1 MSTPGTTAV
10 KAKPDLIHDPVGST
24 LYRTAVP
31 TTIGAVAVIL
41 YYLANAFFVSLL
53 GTDELAALAFTFPA
67 TIMITYFGVGLGIGT
82 SALIGRALGARNH
95 KQAQEATYAAMM
107 AGLLLGLILMVPAFA
122 TIDLVFPLMGARPE
136 RMDLIREFMQIWYL
150 GMPFQLMQFAGTAA
164 IRASGN
170 AKLHG
175 KLMTASA
182 VLNAVLD
189 PILIF
194 GIGSWEGMGIGG
206 AALATVIAWGFTIV
220 VIVYYLNKKE
230 DLLSFSPPP
239 LAELSATWRKLLAI
253 TGPAALANMIT
264 PMAPAVLT
272 ATLAIYGP
280 EAVAAYGVVSRMEAF
295 IMIVVLGMSMSVPP
309 FVSQNYG
316 AHRYDRVQ
324 QGLKLSLNFVL
335 VLQLGLYVL
344 VALTA
349 PWIALIFTRD
359 AAVQE
364 IIVLVLRILP
374 LSYAFQ
380 GMVVLSAS
388 SFNALHAPRNAL
400 ITSLLR
406 FFVFY
411 VPLALLGNELDG
423 IRGLFIGAAL
433 GNVLSGLVIRR
444 WIFSYT
450 GRLIRD
456 ADAAAKTSGT
466 LS

>member
-1 MSTPGTTAV
+1 MSSTTAS
-10 KAKPDLIHDPVGST
+10 KSKPNLVQDPVGST

-31 TTIGAVAVIL
+31 TTIGAIAVIL
-41 YYLANAFFVSLL
+41 YYLVDTFFVSLL
-53 GTDELAALAFTFPA
+53 GTNELAALGFTFPA

-82 SALIGRALGARNH
+82 SALIGRALGAKDHR
-95 KQAQEATYAAMM
+95 QAQEATYAAMA
-107 AGLLLGLILMVPAFA
+107 AGLLLGLILMVPALA
-122 TIDLVFPLMGARPE
+122 TIDIVFPLIGARPE
-136 RMDLIREFMQIWYL
+136 RMELIREFMHFWYL

-164 IRASGN
+164 IRATGN
-170 AKLHG
+170 AQLHG
-175 KLMTASA
+175 KLMTAGA
-182 VLNAVLD
+182 IVNAVLD
-189 PILIF
+189 PLFIF
-194 GIGSWEGMGIGG
+194 GIGPWDGMGIGG
-206 AALATVIAWGFTIV
+206 AALATVIAWFFTIV
-220 VIVYYLNKKE
+220 VIVYYLHRKE
-230 DLLSFSPPP
+230 DLLEFRMPPA
-239 LAELSATWRKLLAI
+239 AELFATWRKLLTI

-264 PMAPAVLT
+264 PMATAVLT
-272 ATLAIYGP
+272 ATLAVYGP

-349 PWIALIFTRD
+349 PWTAMIFTRD
-359 AAVQE
+359 PDVQH
-364 IIVLVLRILP
+364 IITLVLRILP

-400 ITSLLR
+400 VTSLLR

-411 VPLALLGNELDG
+411 VPLALIGNEIDG

-433 GNVLSGLVIRR
+433 GNVLAGVVIRR
-444 WIFSYT
+444 WIFNYT
-450 GRLIRD
+450 GRLIREN
-456 ADAAAKTSGT
+456 TSSQT
-466 LS
+466 AVTS